1 MVELN
6 DAYEVLADAKT
17 RRAYDDRV
25 ATLVGGRDRARA
37 ADAAFATARGG

>member
-6 DAYEVLADAKT
+6 DAYEVLGDEKM

-25 ATLVGGRDRARA
+25 RTLVGDRDRDRA
-37 ADAAFATARGG
+37 ADAAFAAAQ